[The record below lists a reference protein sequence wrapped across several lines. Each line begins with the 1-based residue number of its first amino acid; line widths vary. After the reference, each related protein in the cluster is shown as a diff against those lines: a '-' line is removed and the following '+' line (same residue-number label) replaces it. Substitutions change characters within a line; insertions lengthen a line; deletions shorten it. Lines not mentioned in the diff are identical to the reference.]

1 MRRNVTEKNI
11 FIFDLCKWWFI
22 LDSHGERQWIKLY
35 GGKIVCITCL
45 AFLLS
50 ISIHW
55 LLSSSDQLNNSI
67 TELEFKIFFNSRA
80 YTIKKKFISSLLS
93 SDYSLG
99 TYSAPIFLE
108 YYNMQHSQ
116 NNNWDPFINFSVR
129 DELVFLGMFQVS
141 GHFGLQFSSFI
152 IFFLK
157 IPLNFIFKF
166 SRNLYRYKIQIKKIR

>member
-1 MRRNVTEKNI
+1 M
-11 FIFDLCKWWFI
+11 
-22 LDSHGERQWIKLY
+22 Y

-80 YTIKKKFISSLLS
+80 YTIKKKFISALLS

-129 DELVFLGMFQVS
+129 DELVFWVCSWFLVILFIVFWRKKTQNSVKFYFQ
-141 GHFGLQFSSFI
+141 
-152 IFFLK
+152 
-157 IPLNFIFKF
+157 IFKKF
-166 SRNLYRYKIQIKKIR
+166 VQVQNSN